1 MISDQIQ
8 AASTELLDIE
18 RAWVSLLLS
27 LLLMLLLLIL

>member
-18 RAWVSLLLS
+18 RAWVSPLLLLLLPM
-27 LLLMLLLLIL
+27 LLLML